1 MRIKR
6 AGFTLIEVILVLAAL
21 STVTAIAVPNYTSRL
36 QESKVKADIVQMDTL
51 LSDFQLN
58 QIVPE
63 YAYRLGSTLNAS
75 MTPEGIL
82 QSYVDDLFDAT
93 SSEYMADLYSPD
105 TEETLVLE
113 EGVWVSV
120 YKAETDG
127 DHLWLSNRTTGTE
140 SDGRVRIP
148 DSKTFNDKYTEG
160 ENITWGDTLLYI
172 GDRENLES
180 RFSGLTCDNFVMESQ
195 FYYDNHVHQDKDH
208 KSYYGVVFNYVDDDN
223 FFMVSLRL
231 KNGSKKFDVF
241 EIKDGNWTEVI
252 KGMKLP
258 NDFNPSG
265 NGDFAENIDYETKI
279 QVDNSADGASN
290 VTFWIK
296 KKSDP
301 SYYEVFDSSFSVEE
315 EQKSQR
321 YGFYIGDPLVGS
333 KLKAGGEIAYITPE
347 QDELYVFG
355 DETTYIN
362 PEVQIQLDAYP
373 SASCVGQG
381 TPPPPPPFGD
391 DWEVTLAMEKGKN
404 KKWTILFSMNEE
416 GTYDVNG
423 TSYSYD
429 TPNEVIEIY
438 KGKDD
443 SMVFRVWDAEN
454 EINTN
459 VPNPL
464 IFVDGEVMY

>member
-1 MRIKR
+1 MKIKG
-6 AGFTLIEVILVLAAL
+6 AGFTLIELILILAVL
-21 STVTAIAVPNYTSRL
+21 STITAIAVPNYTSSL

-58 QIVPE
+58 QIVPDYE
-63 YAYRLGSTLNAS
+63 YRLGSTLNAS
-75 MTPEGIL
+75 IAAEEIL
-82 QSYVDDLFDAT
+82 QSYVDDLFDPT
-93 SSEYMADLYSPD
+93 SSEYLPDLASPD

-113 EGVWVSV
+113 SGVWVSV
-120 YKAETDG
+120 YRAETDG
-127 DHLWLSNRTTGTE
+127 DHLWLSNRTTSTE

-148 DSKTFNDKYTEG
+148 NSKIYNDKYTEG

-180 RFSGLTCDNFVMESQ
+180 RFYGLECNNFVMESQ

-231 KNGSKKFDVF
+231 KNGAKNFDVF
-241 EIKDGNWTEVI
+241 EVNDGNWTGVI

-265 NGDFAENIDYETKI
+265 NGDFAENVDYETKI
-279 QVDNSADGASN
+279 QVDNGTSGFSD

-296 KKSDP
+296 KRSDP
-301 SYYEVFDSSFSVEE
+301 SYYQVFQRVFTVEE
-315 EQKSQR
+315 VQKSQR
-321 YGFYIGDPLVGS
+321 YGFYIGDPLSGS
-333 KLKAGGEIAYITPE
+333 QLKWGGEIEYITPE
-347 QDELYVFG
+347 QDELYILG
-355 DETTYIN
+355 DETTYTN
-362 PEVQIQLDAYP
+362 PEVQIQLDGYP
-373 SASCVGQG
+373 SAECIGNE
-381 TPPPPPPFGD
+381 TLPLPPSGKE
-391 DWEVTLAMEKGKN
+391 WEVRLDMEEGKN

-416 GTYDVNG
+416 GTYGVNG

-429 TPNEVIEIY
+429 TPYEVIEIY

-443 SMVFRVWDAEN
+443 SIAFWVWNAEN
-454 EINTN
+454 EVNTN

-464 IFVDGEVMY
+464 VFVDGEGTY